1 MRLKAFLTLLTI
13 CTAMVVAATTS
24 ATTTTLVWVTVTQSG
39 KLATIQTAFKQEFK
53 STYTSAETSDVKSGE
68 VGLGTLSG
76 NIGEV
81 RSYERTT
88 ISAND
93 GILNAGSTSALMG
106 MAVFLG
112 MIF

>member
-1 MRLKAFLTLLTI
+1 
-13 CTAMVVAATTS
+13 MVVAATTS

-53 STYTSAETSDVKSGE
+53 STYTSAETSDGKSRRIGP
-68 VGLGTLSG
+68 GTLSG
-76 NIGEV
+76 NIRAV
-81 RSYERTT
+81 RAYERTT